1 MELDKAITQRKS
13 IRHFS
18 DKKPNWRDIIECI
31 DAARFA
37 PMAGNLFSLRFILV
51 DDKEKIKKIADA
63 AQQPFISEAQYV
75 VVACTSPAVTKNAY
89 EKLAEKFLGQQ
100 AGAAIEN
107 FLLKIKEKGL
117 ETCWA
122 GYFVESVVKEI
133 LRIPEGIEVEALF
146 PIGYESK
153 KRGAK
158 EKRRQK
164 IELDRILY
172 FNKWKNKKMK
182 NPKKINV

>member
-1 MELDKAITQRKS
+1 MELSKAIKQRKS
-13 IRHFS
+13 VRHFS

-51 DDKEKIKKIADA
+51 DDKEKIKKISEA
-63 AQQPFISEAQYV
+63 AQQPFISEAQYI
-75 VVACTSPAVTKNAY
+75 VVACTSPSITKNAY

-107 FLLKIKEKGL
+107 FLLKIEEKGL
-117 ETCWA
+117 ETCWV

-133 LRIPEGIEVEALF
+133 LSIPEGINVEALF

-153 KRGAK
+153 KKGSSIRK
-158 EKRRQK
+158 KQK
-164 IELDRILY
+164 IELDRFLY

-182 NPKKINV
+182 KKESINV